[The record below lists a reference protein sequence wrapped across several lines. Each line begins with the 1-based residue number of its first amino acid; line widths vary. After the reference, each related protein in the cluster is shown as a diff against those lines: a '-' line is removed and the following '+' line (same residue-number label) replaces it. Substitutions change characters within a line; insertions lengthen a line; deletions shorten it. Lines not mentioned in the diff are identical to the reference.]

1 MSRIGKLPIPVP
13 QGVTVQYEKPYVKV
27 KGQKGEMIK
36 KVEERIEV
44 TVDDGKVWVKRS
56 HDDRDARAL
65 HGLTRTLI
73 NNMML
78 GVTQGFEKSLDI
90 QGVGYRADIQ
100 GNTLTL
106 NLGYSHP
113 IKYELPPGI
122 KVRVEKQ
129 TRVTVEGIDKYL
141 VGEVAAKIR
150 GFRKPDVYKGKGVR
164 YTGEIVKKKVGK
176 TGAK

>member
-65 HGLTRTLI
+65 I
-73 NNMML
+73 NNMIF

-122 KVRVEKQ
+122 KVRVDKQ